1 MVRLKIW
8 YTTRAHTQGER
19 LERVALLDLGTTLLH
34 AHLRRFERAPPLA
47 LPPLPAPP
55 RAAAPARPPS
65 LPLRRRGL
73 ASAESAR
80 RAAPLE
86 RVVQVAWMLKG
97 GGLDDAAGKAVG
109 GCPGAQS
116 RTLGVLR
123 RPTE

>member
-55 RAAAPARPPS
+55 RAAAAAARPHGRFAAGAWR
-65 LPLRRRGL
+65 PLR
-73 ASAESAR
+73 A
-80 RAAPLE
+80 RAAPLHSS
-86 RVVQVAWMLKG
+86 A
-97 GGLDDAAGKAVG
+97 
-109 GCPGAQS
+109 
-116 RTLGVLR
+116 
-123 RPTE
+123 